1 MYMPVLTCMHTYI
14 SAKERKA
21 LHKKKQSKKKKQKK
35 SKETKRRSK
44 WSRRL

>member
-1 MYMPVLTCMHTYI
+1 MCMHTHI

-21 LHKKKQSKKKKQKK
+21 LLKKKQSKKKKQKK
-35 SKETKRRSK
+35 SKETKHRSK